1 MCFRP
6 AEIQMKKCPKCGAN
20 NTPVAK
26 VCKECGEEL
35 PDEKVDFA
43 AQQAQFM
50 AEANAAGAAVTGT
63 AAPTAPG
70 APPVPGAPKAP
81 GAPN

>member
-6 AEIQMKKCPKCGAN
+6 AEIQMKKCPECGAS

-26 VCKECGEEL
+26 VCKECGATL

-50 AEANAAGAAVTGT
+50 AEANAAGAAVTGN

-70 APPVPGAPKAP
+70 APPVPSAPKAP
-81 GAPN
+81 GA